1 MSVLNDEL
9 MPSSHD
15 GSVLILTSMH
25 GGAGQKSYRSV
36 FGSASTRL
44 HLLPLYKTAEKF
56 AMKPRILSL
65 DVDHPSILND
75 LGTPK
80 LCVIGKINHHDLIRS
95 EGFAMAV
102 LAAVCRLRAA
112 GVPIIVSYCD
122 NLAPLSCP
130 RGALYRD
137 LLKLADEIIVP
148 CQAMATLAAQWTPSN
163 LPIHIINDPWQVRL
177 QPYPELRL
185 GEPLKIAWFGN
196 ANNILYFCRQI
207 RELMK
212 VCGQS
217 SSTFQLD
224 VLSNQPALDMAKSAF
239 DSAVTSARRSW
250 TLRLIPWDMAA
261 QPLQLEEVLGPAHV
275 AWLPSDPQ
283 NIIKA
288 GVSHNRLV
296 DSVRS
301 GCIPLAS
308 PMVSYLELRKLA
320 LIGTDHNHILES
332 LITNYPRLSVKYS
345 GLRHNLLS
353 RFEPSVNLRNWEDF
367 LGGSRHKKAPD

>member
-1 MSVLNDEL
+1 MILA
-9 MPSSHD
+9 SS
-15 GSVLILTSMH
+15 IT
-25 GGAGQKSYRSV
+25 
-36 FGSASTRL
+36 T
-44 HLLPLYKTAEKF
+44 
-56 AMKPRILSL
+56 I
-65 DVDHPSILND
+65 
-75 LGTPK
+75 
-80 LCVIGKINHHDLIRS
+80 S
-95 EGFAMAV
+95 E
-102 LAAVCRLRAA
+102 
-112 GVPIIVSYCD
+112 
-122 NLAPLSCP
+122 
-130 RGALYRD
+130 
-137 LLKLADEIIVP
+137 
-148 CQAMATLAAQWTPSN
+148 Q
-163 LPIHIINDPWQVRL
+163 
-177 QPYPELRL
+177 RL
-185 GEPLKIAWFGN
+185 GEPKIAWLGN

-353 RFEPSVNLRNWEDF
+353 RFEPSVNLRNWEDSR
-367 LGGSRHKKAPD
+367 GSRIKRPIAGAVPFMLPVYCIARPLSVNLCFRNTYVALCRLSICPMLKAKISFCLGKAAYSDSKPRVGICL